1 MNCIDVLLSTDTVF
15 ESFSKLLFGFGLQ
28 SLFSI
33 EDITISNYLFLSLV
47 CSHQQCHILVEPLI
61 LQRSTT
67 CVNRQVF
74 VTVYDQEI
82 SWFKHNICI
91 VGKVTTNFK
100 IIHHSF
106 TGTTCTAKVKEK
118 NTEEQQCEGT
128 LTMFM
133 YLLVWLSWNLA
144 R

>member
-47 CSHQQCHILVEPLI
+47 CSHQQCHILAEPLI

-91 VGKVTTNFK
+91 VGKSQVILKLYMFVIPEEEGEKIYWEGRRKSESFYLNFITN
-100 IIHHSF
+100 I
-106 TGTTCTAKVKEK
+106 
-118 NTEEQQCEGT
+118 
-128 LTMFM
+128 
-133 YLLVWLSWNLA
+133 W
-144 R
+144 

>member
-1 MNCIDVLLSTDTVF
+1 MNCIDVLWSTDTVF

-91 VGKVTTNFK
+91 VGKSQLILK
-100 IIHHSF
+100 LYI
-106 TGTTCTAKVKEK
+106 TASQVQHVQLRWRKKTQKSNNVKEHW
-118 NTEEQQCEGT
+118 QC
-128 LTMFM
+128 LCIC
-133 YLLVWLSWNLA
+133 
-144 R
+144 

>member
-33 EDITISNYLFLSLV
+33 EDITISKYLFLSLV

-91 VGKVTTNFK
+91 VGKSQLILKLYMFVIPEEEGEKIYWEGRRKSESFYLNFITN
-100 IIHHSF
+100 I
-106 TGTTCTAKVKEK
+106 
-118 NTEEQQCEGT
+118 
-128 LTMFM
+128 
-133 YLLVWLSWNLA
+133 W
-144 R
+144 